1 MNSIR
6 LLNIAAAVVAMG
18 LAPFGASPA
27 TAQDDSAK
35 GRIAYINS
43 GCANCHGDKGQGGG
57 QDPHFPQG
65 PSLRKSALDH
75 ETFKQVI
82 SCGIPGSQM
91 PAWLRGA
98 YTKAPCY
105 GDSVGPVPE
114 GLNVTGILTPEDVE
128 AIVDYIE
135 VVFQKKTPSS

>member
-6 LLNIAAAVVAMG
+6 LLNIAAVVVAMG

-27 TAQDDSAK
+27 TAQDDSEK
-35 GRIAYINS
+35 GRAAYINS

-75 ETFKQVI
+75 ETFKLVI
-82 SCGIPGSQM
+82 GCGLPGTQM
-91 PAWLRGA
+91 PAWLKGA
-98 YTKAPCY
+98 YTEIPCY
-105 GDSVGPVPE
+105 DDVVGPVPE
-114 GLNVTGILTPEDVE
+114 GLNVTGILTPDDVE

-135 VVFQKKTPSS
+135 IVFQKKAPS

>member
-6 LLNIAAAVVAMG
+6 LLNIAAVVVAIG
-18 LAPFGASPA
+18 LAPIGASLA
-27 TAQDDSAK
+27 ASQDDSVK
-35 GRIAYINS
+35 GRAAYINS

-75 ETFKQVI
+75 DTFKMVI
-82 SCGIPGSQM
+82 SCGLPGTQM
-91 PAWLRGA
+91 PAWLKGA
-98 YTKAPCY
+98 YTERPCY
-105 GDSVGPVPE
+105 GDEVGPVPE
-114 GLNVTGILTPEDVE
+114 GLNVTGILAPEDVE

-135 VVFQKKTPSS
+135 IVFQKKTASD